1 MWRKRLTEIFLTKE
15 TWIVLVENKTYCND
29 DG

>member
-1 MWRKRLTEIFLTKE
+1 MWRKRLIEIFLTKE
-15 TWIVLVENKTYCND
+15 IWIVFVENKTYCND